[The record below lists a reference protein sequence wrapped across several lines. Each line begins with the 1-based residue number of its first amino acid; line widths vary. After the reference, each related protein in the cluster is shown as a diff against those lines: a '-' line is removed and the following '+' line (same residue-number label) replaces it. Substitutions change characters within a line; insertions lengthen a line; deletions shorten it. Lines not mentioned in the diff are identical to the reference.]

1 MNFPHMNIE
10 CFIIMKQAT
19 KLQLTIYYVLENFN
33 SQMLVNL
40 VAPKQKIK
48 DQIFNVNQKHKLYVS
63 ECAHDKEGL
72 TFHNKLDFYGQ
83 SSPCHILKAQKILPC
98 K

>member
-19 KLQLTIYYVLENFN
+19 ILQLTIYYVLENFN

-40 VAPKQKIK
+40 VASKQKIK
-48 DQIFNVNQKHKLYVS
+48 DQIFNVNQKHKLYV
-63 ECAHDKEGL
+63 
-72 TFHNKLDFYGQ
+72 
-83 SSPCHILKAQKILPC
+83 
-98 K
+98 

>member
-19 KLQLTIYYVLENFN
+19 ILQLTIYYVLENSN
-33 SQMLVNL
+33 LQMLVNL

-48 DQIFNVNQKHKLYVS
+48 NQIFNVNQHTLCV
-63 ECAHDKEGL
+63 
-72 TFHNKLDFYGQ
+72 
-83 SSPCHILKAQKILPC
+83 
-98 K
+98 

>member
-1 MNFPHMNIE
+1 MNFPHMNIG

-19 KLQLTIYYVLENFN
+19 IFQLTIYYVLENSN

-48 DQIFNVNQKHKLYVS
+48 DQIFNVNQKHKLYVWVCV
-63 ECAHDKEGL
+63 CAIKC
-72 TFHNKLDFYGQ
+72 KLMNINNW
-83 SSPCHILKAQKILPC
+83 SKAQRQGRTNFS
-98 K
+98 